1 MIAQYLDDFG
11 LKQSKNALLTEARLS
26 NEFKVC
32 DNIDL
37 DTIYLDYCSYYN
49 LKFGK
54 HPKIVKRVENDLT
67 TPQPKQMKTTKS
79 KCIEAT
85 SKRIDEGRKVTEANK
100 AENAAEL
107 SLSETIDVVPCF
119 RGLESERHPVYD
131 LHHKRST
138 ALEQFSGELLE
149 LAHTIEA

>member
-1 MIAQYLDDFG
+1 MVAQYLDDFG

-54 HPKIVKRVENDLT
+54 QPKIVKRIDNEPT
-67 TPQPKQMKTTKS
+67 TCQPKQVKTTKS
-79 KCIEAT
+79 KCIDAT
-85 SKRIDEGRKVTEANK
+85 LKRVDDGHKAMDGNKVDNEPSLGGIID
-100 AENAAEL
+100 
-107 SLSETIDVVPCF
+107 IVPCF
-119 RGLESERHPVYD
+119 RSMESEKHSVYD
-131 LHHKRST
+131 LHHKRRT
-138 ALEQFSGELLE
+138 ALEHFSGELLE
-149 LAHTIEA
+149 LAYTIET